1 MEGTLLVTPEQLQ
14 TASGTFSSKATQVK
28 ALHDSMIS
36 RVNTLCGTWEGTA
49 SETYKAKFAAL
60 QANMDTLNRMIME
73 HSNDLNAMA
82 EQYTTAETQAASAAE
97 ELPASTLA

>member
-14 TASGTFSSKATQVK
+14 TASATFSSKATQVK
-28 ALHDSMIS
+28 ALHDGMIT
-36 RVNTLCGTWEGTA
+36 RVNTLCGTWEGSA

-60 QANMDTLNRMIME
+60 QSSMDILYNMIQE

-82 EQYTTAETQAASAAE
+82 EQYITAETQAASAAE
-97 ELPASTLA
+97 ELPASTLS